1 VPERWETI
9 VHEHAPAV
17 LDAAWRILGHA
28 ADAEDVAQEVFLEAY
43 RKWQNHPGDE
53 WTGLLRRL
61 AVCRAIDRRR
71 RRKPAAGSDELA
83 EVAARGPGP
92 TEIAI
97 AGELACLVRQALDRL
112 PRREAEVFCLRY
124 FEELNHAEIATA
136 LQMKPGA
143 VATALFKA
151 RAKLEKHLKLV
162 WKGDER

>member
-17 LDAAWRILGHA
+17 LGAAWRILGHA
-28 ADAEDVAQEVFLEAY
+28 ADAEDVTQEVFLQAY
-43 RKWQNHPGDE
+43 RKWKFRPDDE
-53 WTGLLRRL
+53 WLGLLRRM
-61 AVCRAIDRRR
+61 AVCRALDHRRR
-71 RRKPAAGSDELA
+71 RRPSAGPDELT

-92 TEIAI
+92 TEIAV
-97 AGELACLVRQALDRL
+97 AGELACIVRQALDRL

-124 FEELNHAEIATA
+124 FEELNHAEIAAA

-143 VATALFKA
+143 VAAALFKA
-151 RAKLEKHLKLV
+151 RAKLERHLKLV